1 MAYKVNLLQAEL
13 SYVSESCIFQFYD
26 NTKINQDMKISL
38 RLSCSNKN
46 KDLFRKELNNLETR
60 FAEVENGELRS

>member
-1 MAYKVNLLQAEL
+1 
-13 SYVSESCIFQFYD
+13 
-26 NTKINQDMKISL
+26 MKISL